1 MRIMK
6 ISDESISYYDLSEN
20 ILNFYKNIGM
30 KYN

>member
-20 ILNFYKNIGM
+20 ILNFYKNIG
-30 KYN
+30 NEI